1 MRQCILVESYN
12 QSVLHT
18 NATTVKGMF
27 KMMQQFYRTDA
38 SLKLILEHVLEHKKI
53 HRRCDALRYHEKKI

>member
-1 MRQCILVESYN
+1 MRQCILVERYN

-18 NATTVKGMF
+18 NATNVKGMF

-38 SLKLILEHVLEHKKI
+38 SLKNSS
-53 HRRCDALRYHEKKI
+53 